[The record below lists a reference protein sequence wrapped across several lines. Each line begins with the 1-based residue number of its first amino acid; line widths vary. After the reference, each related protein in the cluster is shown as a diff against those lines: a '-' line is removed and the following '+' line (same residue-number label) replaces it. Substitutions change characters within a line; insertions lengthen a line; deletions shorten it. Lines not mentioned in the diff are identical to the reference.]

1 MDRFK
6 ILKGVEPPKKEVD
19 QATVAKLFQIID
31 EIEVL
36 PRLNDLIDP
45 LPEIKEQ
52 TRMCRGWVPGDGC
65 GSGRC
70 GETPCE
76 LYVS

>member
-6 ILKGVEPPKKEVD
+6 ILRDVEPPQRAEKDPVLER
-19 QATVAKLFQIID
+19 LCQIID
-31 EIEVL
+31 QVE
-36 PRLNDLIDP
+36 P

-52 TRMCRGWVPGDGC
+52 TRLCRGWVPGDGC

-70 GETPCE
+70 GETPCTM
-76 LYVS
+76 